1 MAALVEDV
9 LSLFSCRP
17 PSILRPSAMLV
28 SFIIALPHFLYAF
41 IWFRPELWRN
51 VFPKN
56 PVDAFATAG
65 LIGKVLQFAA
75 VLLWFASLRPS
86 GLCLDLSAI
95 SLPQWLAFLLLLCY
109 GQSLNVGIFQA
120 IGHDGVYYGFKL
132 GRVIPWVNGWPFDTV
147 SHPQYVGSV
156 LTVWG
161 MVALVWGQAPQAA
174 LVVLAGFWTL
184 VYVVTA
190 LQEQYL

>member
-1 MAALVEDV
+1 M
-9 LSLFSCRP
+9 
-17 PSILRPSAMLV
+17 
-28 SFIIALPHFLYAF
+28 
-41 IWFRPELWRN
+41 
-51 VFPKN
+51 FPRN

-65 LIGKVLQFAA
+65 LIGKRECQPAAAQQQQKHSMSSVLQFS
-75 VLLWFASLRPS
+75 VILLWFASLRRS
-86 GLCLDLSAI
+86 GLCLDLAAI
-95 SLPQWLAFLLLLCY
+95 SLPQWLAFLLLACY

-132 GRVIPWVNGWPFDTV
+132 GKVIPWVNGWPFDSV

-161 MVALVWGQAPQAA
+161 LVALVWGQAPAAA
-174 LVVLAGFWTL
+174 LGIMAGFWTL

-190 LQEQYL
+190 VQEQYL